1 MLEKLVC
8 QNVFRSE
15 WRYVDQDNQILWTN
29 AIKEGIYKR
38 SNKNWKAQVN
48 AIAGKVLREFVGVS
62 CFCVKSGSM
71 KY

>member
-1 MLEKLVC
+1 MLEELVC

-48 AIAGKVLREFVGVS
+48 AIAG
-62 CFCVKSGSM
+62 
-71 KY
+71 